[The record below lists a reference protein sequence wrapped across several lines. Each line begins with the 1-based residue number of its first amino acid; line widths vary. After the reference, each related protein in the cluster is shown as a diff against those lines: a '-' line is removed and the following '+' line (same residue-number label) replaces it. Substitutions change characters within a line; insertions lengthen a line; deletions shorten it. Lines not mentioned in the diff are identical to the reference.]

1 MKSHKDKR
9 LVGDGVP
16 ELESG
21 FFDIKDYFKG
31 GSVLRESDFAAL
43 IDYVHYLH
51 CLLGV
56 ESEDS
61 EYSPAVGDGLMLN
74 EVGVLTLDFNNST
87 WMEDLCEMFYP
98 TAIAFSDECVVL
110 FHVYNVLGFY
120 NISTYGFTR
129 GGYMFPVLSGQ
140 ADDYLYGRDTP
151 MLGDDGQLLEHLSTC
166 SAFRFFYLNLTVED
180 EFTLKL
186 KDVASNTVFSH
197 VMKIINIEDFDM
209 RRF

>member
-1 MKSHKDKR
+1 MKSHKDKP
-9 LVGDGVP
+9 LVGDVVP
-16 ELESG
+16 ELEPG
-21 FFDIKDYFKG
+21 FFEIKDYFKR

-61 EYSPAVGDGLMLN
+61 EYSSAVGDGFMLN
-74 EVGVLTLDFNNST
+74 ESGVLTLDFYDST
-87 WMEDLCEMFYP
+87 WIEDLCDMFQP

-120 NISTYGFTR
+120 NVSTYGFAR
-129 GGYMFPVLSGQ
+129 GAYMFPVLSGQ

-151 MLGDDGQLLEHLSTC
+151 VWGEDGQLIEYLSTC
-166 SAFRFFYLNLTVED
+166 SAFRFFYLSLFVQN

-186 KDVASNTVFSH
+186 KDVASNTIFSH
-197 VMKIINIEDFDM
+197 VMKIIKIEDFDM
-209 RRF
+209 RKL